1 MSAKGKY
8 LNPKDAVKGYLE
20 AKAKDDELFA
30 KMYAKENKSLNGCW
44 AYIVGVAKK
53 RGNAVCMTDDEV
65 YGLAVHYYC
74 EDDLK
79 VSPLPEGF
87 QCRMSTS
94 ENVKLSDA
102 DKAKLRAEAEAEFKA
117 KVLKELEAVEAEERK
132 AAEEAR
138 VKAEKDAEKVRKR
151 EEAEQKRREKEAAKA
166 EAKRMKTAGM
176 GCLFDF

>member
-1 MSAKGKY
+1 
-8 LNPKDAVKGYLE
+8 
-20 AKAKDDELFA
+20 
-30 KMYAKENKSLNGCW
+30 MYKKPNKSVNGCW

-79 VSPLPEGF
+79 SEPIPKSFDCKL
-87 QCRMSTS
+87 STS
-94 ENVKLSDA
+94 EDAGLSEE
-102 DKAKLRAEAEAEFKA
+102 DKKKLRREAEAEFKA
-117 KVLKELEAVEAEERK
+117 KVLKELEEVKEAELKR
-132 AAEEAR
+132 A
-138 VKAEKDAEKVRKR
+138 KAEKDAEKEDRKAQR
-151 EEAEQKRREKEAAKA
+151 RAEAEKKKREKEAAKV

>member
-1 MSAKGKY
+1 MI
-8 LNPKDAVKGYLE
+8 KGYLD
-20 AKAKDDELFA
+20 AKAKDEALFA
-30 KMYAKENKSLNGCW
+30 EMYKKPAKCINGCW

-87 QCRMSTS
+87 NCKLSTS
-94 ENVKLSDA
+94 ENVSLSDE
-102 DKAKLRAEAEAEFKA
+102 DKARLKREAEAEFRA
-117 KVLKELEAVEAEERK
+117 KVMADLESVEAEERK
-132 AAEEAR
+132 AAEAAR
-138 VKAEKDAEKVRKR
+138 VKAEKDAEKQRKKA
-151 EEAEQKRREKEAAKA
+151 EAEKKRLEKEAVKA
-166 EAKRMKTAGM
+166 EKKRAQTAGM